1 VFYLAPLRQII
12 CKKIPALLCKT
23 TIVDPNAYLQ
33 EYNDFMR
40 WFRIIYPE
48 LADAYSH
55 HITIPTD
62 HTGVKIN
69 AAGID
74 KKTCDML
81 FEIQNEYYL
90 SKHTS

>member
-1 VFYLAPLRQII
+1 MQ
-12 CKKIPALLCKT
+12 CKA
-23 TIVDPNAYLQ
+23 TIVSPNSYLQ

-48 LADAYSH
+48 LAQAYGH
-55 HITIPTD
+55 HITIPAD
-62 HTGVKIN
+62 HTGVKVN

-74 KKTCDML
+74 QKTYDML

-90 SKHTS
+90 SKHSG